1 MRDRMWKLDFILK
14 ARENVRAAKA
24 TLPNVGAVI
33 EEYDDWTLGRYSM
46 MPFLVAQQLAF
57 EAVELL
63 LKVLLHEGSGEVD
76 IGHRIDKGYESLP
89 TSYRTTVDELLQEAI
104 EASSQGELPYGITN
118 AVSVQSRGPA
128 TGVEEED
135 YAAGPEQ
142 FVRYMAREWSAT
154 QSQYIGL
161 NRDLTSGGQNVRTNG
176 RAVAGS
182 LVFGEKLA
190 DWCIRELFPETV
202 RRRREGTMYT
212 VTHYRTD
219 GKSIVEIAQWSD
231 RKEAEAAT
239 EDRQGEIGGGAA
251 TSYCE
256 SDENMLDN
264 VLLAVGRSFDI
275 RPSKVMEKI
284 SGNRRALKE
293 P

>member
-1 MRDRMWKLDFILK
+1 M
-14 ARENVRAAKA
+14 
-24 TLPNVGAVI
+24 
-33 EEYDDWTLGRYSM
+33 
-46 MPFLVAQQLAF
+46 
-57 EAVELL
+57 
-63 LKVLLHEGSGEVD
+63 
-76 IGHRIDKGYESLP
+76 
-89 TSYRTTVDELLQEAI
+89 
-104 EASSQGELPYGITN
+104 
-118 AVSVQSRGPA
+118 
-128 TGVEEED
+128 
-135 YAAGPEQ
+135 
-142 FVRYMAREWSAT
+142 RYMAREWSAT

-182 LVFGEKLA
+182 LVFGEKLS

-202 RRRREGTMYT
+202 KRRGEGTMYT

-239 EDRQGEIGGGAA
+239 EDRQGEIGSGAA

-264 VLLAVGRSFDI
+264 VLLAVGRSLDI

-284 SGNRRALKE
+284 SGNKRALKE